1 MKREPEEIIVLAC
14 FVALIL
20 LFIIA
25 ALTGDK
31 P

>member
-1 MKREPEEIIVLAC
+1 MKREPEEIIVLTC
-14 FVALIL
+14 FVLLIL

-25 ALTGDK
+25 AITGDK